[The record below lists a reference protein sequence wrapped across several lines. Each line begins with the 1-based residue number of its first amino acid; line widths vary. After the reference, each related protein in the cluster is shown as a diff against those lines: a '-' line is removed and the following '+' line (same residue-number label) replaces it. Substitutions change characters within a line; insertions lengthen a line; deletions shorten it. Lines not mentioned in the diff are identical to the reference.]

1 VLVVEVGVLVVE
13 VLVVEVLVVEV
24 LVEEVGVLVVEVLVV
39 LGVGRPVL
47 PGITRMLP
55 VVLLV
60 GKEVES
66 VEPLVEARTV
76 AWAYNHPT

>member
-1 VLVVEVGVLVVE
+1 VL
-13 VLVVEVLVVEV
+13 VEV
-24 LVEEVGVLVVEVLVV
+24 LVEVLVGWAVLVEVLVV

-76 AWAYNHPT
+76 A